1 MWNTIFHIGNF
12 FFLCDKAMKLGLPYK
27 GSKNSIAQSIVA
39 ALPEGKS
46 FVDGCCGGGAVVQAA
61 AMSGK
66 YKLVTGYDINKAIIA
81 LLERVMCGCEAPQP
95 HAGITKEQFYAARD
109 RNETIDDFL
118 TRYIA
123 SFGYNGTEYLWSEE
137 RTPIKL
143 LMHDIVCAEDFRT
156 RRARLRDFC
165 TLIMKGAI
173 KPDDLKNY
181 SHLEQVQN
189 LERFVEVAETMA
201 ELYKSKKAP
210 VMQFV
215 NASMFDIPF
224 EKYDVIYFDPPY
236 KDTKGYNRIP
246 FSHLMFTAL
255 LKTLKDAGKH
265 VFVSEYNCPCEG
277 YTEVWSVKKTMTQD
291 AYKNT
296 TVTEKLF
303 YGGTLE
309 EYKNLSGTLAEP
321 DTGDDSAVHDDT
333 DGSSRQDNG
342 GEPVDEA
349 RESGTPKD
357 DYETAGG

>member
-1 MWNTIFHIGNF
+1 MN
-12 FFLCDKAMKLGLPYK
+12 LGLPYK

-46 FVDGCCGGGAVVQAA
+46 FVDGCCGGGAVVEAA
-61 AMSGK
+61 ALSGK
-66 YKLVTGYDINKAIIA
+66 YKFIAGYDINKAIVA
-81 LLERVMCGCEAPQP
+81 LLERVMLGCEVQQP
-95 HAGITKEQFYAARD
+95 HAGVTKEQFYAARD
-109 RNETIDDFL
+109 RNETVDDFL
-118 TRYIA
+118 VRYIA
-123 SFGYNGTEYLWSEE
+123 SFGYNGTEYLWSEG

-181 SHLEQVQN
+181 SHMEQVQN

-201 ELYKSKKAP
+201 ALYKSKNAP
-210 VMQFV
+210 IMQFV

-224 EKYDVIYFDPPY
+224 EKFDVVYFDPPY

-303 YGGTLE
+303 YGGTKEDYESLPGRTAVVDTG
-309 EYKNLSGTLAEP
+309 SDATVHDDSDGGAEP
-321 DTGDDSAVHDDT
+321 DSTREPDNEAGDTKSPT
-333 DGSSRQDNG
+333 D
-342 GEPVDEA
+342 
-349 RESGTPKD
+349 
-357 DYETAGG
+357 Y